1 MAKAPDLS
9 LSERF
14 RASPSFSLAFTMD
27 GRTFVAKE
35 TEPYIQF
42 WLSERYR
49 ILLSMFSG
57 RRGAAI
63 GEAID
68 GYLRLTGEEDTEALR
83 GRLHR
88 AAIDMV
94 SGGVLIGARDDVS
107 RYSARIVDAY
117 LAHRPFPP
125 EVTAHV
131 VRAASIGEGTRVLD
145 LAGGPGDFAV
155 QLAATSRDVSMME
168 LSGGF
173 VKAAARRAAALGR
186 PLQTI
191 HDSCNRL
198 VYLDDEYD
206 VVTVAQ
212 ALHWLD
218 DVLVCRGLCRVLR
231 PDGSFFVIHGAIEL
245 DDAHPLAY
253 VLGHDSVLG
262 RKERQPFLSEVW
274 PIARRLSL
282 LFEALDAPD
291 VQRIDLAQ
299 QWGAPGHC
307 RAVAHRA
314 RGSHGLPAAAPL
326 RHRLRARLS
335 HAAPHRGDGPDTGR
349 FLEGPRS
356 PVPRRR
362 AGADARHA
370 PLGRA
375 ALPTWRGHRCSGKAL
390 HPTRRSRSATWVH
403 PSSSHGQ
410 GAYGMRNHHQ
420 RVRARE
426 RRPQAARERL
436 RVQRGEA
443 LVHDCQRCLLQQGRV
458 RGRCGS
464 ARRGR
469 AAIPSRRP
477 SASGRTACGG

>member
-1 MAKAPDLS
+1 MAKAPEHS

-27 GRTFVAKE
+27 GRPFVAKE

-68 GYLRLTGEEDTEALR
+68 GYLRLTGEEDTGALR

-94 SGGVLIGARDDVS
+94 SGGVLIGAREDVS

-131 VRAASIGEGTRVLD
+131 VREASIGQGTRVLD

-155 QLAATSRDVSMME
+155 QLAATSQDVSMME

-299 QWGAPGHC
+299 QWGAPGS
-307 RAVAHRA
+307 VAPSRIVPAGVTVFRQRRPYGIGYA
-314 RGSHGLPAAAPL
+314 RGFLTPRHIEGTGLAPDDFWKDLEARCRRAAPEQMIGT
-326 RHRLRARLS
+326 HHWA
-335 HAAPHRGDGPDTGR
+335 
-349 FLEGPRS
+349 
-356 PVPRRR
+356 V
-362 AGADARHA
+362 
-370 PLGRA
+370 
-375 ALPTWRGHRCSGKAL
+375 L
-390 HPTRRSRSATWVH
+390 HF
-403 PSSSHGQ
+403 
-410 GAYGMRNHHQ
+410 
-420 RVRARE
+420 
-426 RRPQAARERL
+426 
-436 RVQRGEA
+436 
-443 LVHDCQRCLLQQGRV
+443 
-458 RGRCGS
+458 
-464 ARRGR
+464 RRGGAPVR
-469 AAIPSRRP
+469 WENAASEAPTDIGYAGPP
-477 SASGRTACGG
+477 EQ